1 MNKWCMI
8 VDVARCVNCQN
19 CTMATKDEYVGNDFP
34 GYTAPQPHFGHEWL
48 TIDRHVRGNGSMVD
62 VTYVPRMCNHCD
74 NAPCVKAGG
83 GAVYKRPDGIVII
96 DPVKAKG
103 KKNIVSSCPYRNIWW
118 NEELQLPQ
126 QWLFDAHLL
135 DRGWKEPR
143 CSQACPT
150 GALRALKVSDEELA
164 ALVRDEGLTVI
175 SETLSATRPRVLY
188 KNLALANREFIGGNV
203 VHAAAD
209 GCVDNVHGADVEL
222 ASADGKVAQRVHT
235 DHYGDFKFDGLE
247 GAGAAYSLRI
257 SHPMYGDASIDV
269 TLAESRYLGS
279 IRLGQP
285 PAAAR

>member
-1 MNKWCMI
+1 MI

-19 CTMATKDEYVGNDFP
+19 CTMATKDEYVGNDIP

-103 KKNIVSSCPYRNIWW
+103 RKNIVSSCPYRNIWW

-164 ALVRDEGLTVI
+164 AIVRDEGLTVI